1 MPDADLTDVGVGGIN
16 LSGGQKWRVSFARAL
31 YSRAGVLVLD
41 DIFSAVDI
49 HVGRRLLENALCGEL
64 VESRTRILATHHTD
78 LCLPWA
84 RCHVQLEN
92 GTVHRVQYFPE
103 TELRPIIP
111 RLSAHP
117 NVSLCRLSSIVESY
131 PGKGHEP
138 PPAIQASVLLDGA
151 TRVTLQ
157 PRKFIEVEK
166 RDSGPVKGSTY
177 KKYVMAAGGSRIAAI
192 VLLTHIGYMASI
204 LGREIR
210 KFKCLKMEYLLISN
224 LCSGTHGIYLGLS
237 VGICF
242 LFVVKF
248 FSVLAGSIRASRVL
262 FEDFNKAIFHA
273 PIRWL
278 DTTPTGRILNR
289 FTADFNAV
297 DESMADGLGFFINQ
311 VLQLAAI
318 VVAGAILSPAIV
330 IVAAVL
336 LLFCVYVA
344 KLYLPGARDVKRIES
359 VTRSPIFDQL
369 ESASAGVGTIRVYNM
384 TDVYVR
390 RMYCKI
396 DEHARATWHRYLF
409 NLWMILR
416 LNAVGA
422 VFATL
427 VAALTVWNADI
438 DASLAGFAL
447 SFALQYTVAIEWAIR
462 QYSSTQLNMNSTERI
477 LEYSHMKTETNSG
490 REVPASWPSE
500 GVVEYENFTAGY
512 EPGQSVLK
520 GLSFRIAR
528 NQRIG
533 IVGRTGAGKSSLTLT
548 LFRFLEATRGR
559 ILIDDV
565 DISTIKLDVLRR
577 RLAIVPQ
584 DPMLFAGTIRSNL
597 DPIEEY
603 TDTEL
608 HCALSEVHVSVQA
621 GSATWGATSR
631 DTFGSLSFPISAGGH
646 NLSQGQRQLL
656 CLARALV
663 SRRKII
669 VMDEATASVDRTTDV
684 LIQRSLREGFK
695 DSTLLVV
702 AHRLSTV
709 ADFDKILV
717 LDGGRAVE
725 YDAPSSL
732 MERKGLYWS
741 MMSSAAPPP

>member
-1 MPDADLTDVGVGGIN
+1 MPDADLTDIGVGGIN

-117 NVSLCRLSSIVESY
+117 DVSLCRLSNNVESH

-138 PPAIQASVLLDGA
+138 PPAIEASVLQDGA

-166 RDSGPVKGSTY
+166 RDSGPVKGSTHGNELASEGEHALHY
-177 KKYVMAAGGSRIAAI
+177 YV
-192 VLLTHIGYMASI
+192 
-204 LGREIR
+204 
-210 KFKCLKMEYLLISN
+210 
-224 LCSGTHGIYLGLS
+224 GIYLGLS

-262 FEDFNKAIFHA
+262 FEDFNTAILHA

-336 LLFCVYVA
+336 LLFCIYVA

-477 LEYSHMKTETNSG
+477 LEYAHMKTETNSG

-548 LFRFLEATRGR
+548 LFRFLEATQGR
-559 ILIDDV
+559 ILIDGV
-565 DISTIKLDVLRR
+565 DISTINLDVLRS

-597 DPIEEY
+597 DPFEEY

-669 VMDEATASVDRTTDV
+669 VMDEATASVDRMTDV
-684 LIQRSLREGFK
+684 LIQQSLREGFK
-695 DSTLLVV
+695 DSTVLVV

-741 MMSSAAPPP
+741 MMSSAAPPPRFVA

>member
-1 MPDADLTDVGVGGIN
+1 
-16 LSGGQKWRVSFARAL
+16 
-31 YSRAGVLVLD
+31 
-41 DIFSAVDI
+41 
-49 HVGRRLLENALCGEL
+49 
-64 VESRTRILATHHTD
+64 
-78 LCLPWA
+78 
-84 RCHVQLEN
+84 
-92 GTVHRVQYFPE
+92 
-103 TELRPIIP
+103 
-111 RLSAHP
+111 
-117 NVSLCRLSSIVESY
+117 
-131 PGKGHEP
+131 
-138 PPAIQASVLLDGA
+138 
-151 TRVTLQ
+151 
-157 PRKFIEVEK
+157 
-166 RDSGPVKGSTY
+166 
-177 KKYVMAAGGSRIAAI
+177 
-192 VLLTHIGYMASI
+192 
-204 LGREIR
+204 
-210 KFKCLKMEYLLISN
+210 
-224 LCSGTHGIYLGLS
+224 
-237 VGICF
+237 
-242 LFVVKF
+242 
-248 FSVLAGSIRASRVL
+248 
-262 FEDFNKAIFHA
+262 
-273 PIRWL
+273 
-278 DTTPTGRILNR
+278 
-289 FTADFNAV
+289 
-297 DESMADGLGFFINQ
+297 
-311 VLQLAAI
+311 
-318 VVAGAILSPAIV
+318 
-330 IVAAVL
+330 
-336 LLFCVYVA
+336 
-344 KLYLPGARDVKRIES
+344 
-359 VTRSPIFDQL
+359 
-369 ESASAGVGTIRVYNM
+369 
-384 TDVYVR
+384 
-390 RMYCKI
+390 MYCKI

-548 LFRFLEATRGR
+548 LFRFLEASRGR